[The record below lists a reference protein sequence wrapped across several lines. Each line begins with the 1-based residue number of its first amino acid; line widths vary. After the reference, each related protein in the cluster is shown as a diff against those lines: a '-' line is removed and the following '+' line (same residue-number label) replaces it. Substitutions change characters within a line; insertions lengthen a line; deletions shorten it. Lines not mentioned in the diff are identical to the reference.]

1 VASKQ
6 LPRPPLEGSR
16 RLPAWWVS
24 PRGRNGETPAVA
36 RSIWPLANPTR
47 PCPFPAGLAVTAAGN
62 QPGMADAPRTY
73 ESPPAGSDA
82 VGLED
87 FVVEIRGGDRIGT
100 VVATVEEDGHRSI
113 VIEQG
118 TPPFRRDRRAV
129 PWDDVESVD
138 YDALIVHLRS
148 QPSLADVPL
157 GSEGGRADA
166 ERVTELAGAPKSGRT
181 GDVAGP
187 TDRSGTWF
195 IAFASFALGMLTLL
209 AVVMGLSHRS
219 VDSRPAWLLL
229 TVPVLLLLTAG
240 VVGYRLWRSPYEN
253 RER

>member
-1 VASKQ
+1 
-6 LPRPPLEGSR
+6 
-16 RLPAWWVS
+16 
-24 PRGRNGETPAVA
+24 
-36 RSIWPLANPTR
+36 
-47 PCPFPAGLAVTAAGN
+47 
-62 QPGMADAPRTY
+62 MADAPRTY

-100 VVATVEEDGHRSI
+100 VVATVEEDAHRWI

-157 GSEGGRADA
+157 GSEGEHADA

-187 TDRSGTWF
+187 TDRGGTWF

-209 AVVMGLSHRS
+209 AVVMGLSLRS

-229 TVPVLLLLTAG
+229 AVPVLLLLTAA

>member
-1 VASKQ
+1 
-6 LPRPPLEGSR
+6 L
-16 RLPAWWVS
+16 
-24 PRGRNGETPAVA
+24 
-36 RSIWPLANPTR
+36 
-47 PCPFPAGLAVTAAGN
+47 
-62 QPGMADAPRTY
+62 
-73 ESPPAGSDA
+73 
-82 VGLED
+82 
-87 FVVEIRGGDRIGT
+87 VEIRGGDRIGT
-100 VVATVEEDGHRSI
+100 VVATVEEDGHRWI

-157 GSEGGRADA
+157 GSEGEHADA
-166 ERVTELAGAPKSGRT
+166 ERVTELAGTPKSGRT

-187 TDRSGTWF
+187 TDRGGTWF

-209 AVVMGLSHRS
+209 AVVMGLSLRS

-229 TVPVLLLLTAG
+229 AVPVLLLLTAA